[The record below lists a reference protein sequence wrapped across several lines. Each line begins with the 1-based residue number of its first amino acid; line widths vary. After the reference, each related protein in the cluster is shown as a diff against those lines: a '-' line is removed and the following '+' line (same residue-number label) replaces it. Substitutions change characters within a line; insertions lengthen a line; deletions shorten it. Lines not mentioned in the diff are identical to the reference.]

1 MKITKKQLKKKI
13 RKAIEKVKYQG
24 EDSIFCE
31 PDKLSLSA
39 PMQTPDMR
47 PMIHFQVYPAN
58 GGYVSEVRT
67 FCKKTG
73 NTNTTLHIIPSD
85 QELGEALSKI
95 ITIET
100 LKV

>member
-1 MKITKKQLKKKI
+1 MKITKKQLNKKI
-13 RKAIEKVKYQG
+13 RKAIQKEKHKG
-24 EDSIFCE
+24 EE
-31 PDKLSLSA
+31 PILCKQDMALASCTH
-39 PMQTPDMR
+39 TPDMR

-73 NTNTTLHIIPSD
+73 NSNTTLHIIPAE

>member
-13 RKAIEKVKYQG
+13 RKALEKTKYQG
-24 EDSIFCE
+24 EDRLICDS
-31 PDKLSLSA
+31 DRLTLSA

-47 PMIHFQVYPAN
+47 PMIHFQVYPAS

-73 NTNTTLHIIPSD
+73 NTNTTLHIIPSE